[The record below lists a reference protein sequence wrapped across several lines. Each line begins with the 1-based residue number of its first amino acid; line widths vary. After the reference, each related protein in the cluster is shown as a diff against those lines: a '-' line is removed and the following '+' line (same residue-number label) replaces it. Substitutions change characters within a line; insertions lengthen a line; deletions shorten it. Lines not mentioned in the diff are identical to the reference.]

1 MPIVIRDS
9 KKISEKG
16 FKKGAKGQM
25 RDLGG
30 SYFCF
35 TDQSMAAL
43 V

>member
-1 MPIVIRDS
+1 MS
-9 KKISEKG
+9 
-16 FKKGAKGQM
+16 KKGAKGQM
-25 RDLGG
+25 RDLEG